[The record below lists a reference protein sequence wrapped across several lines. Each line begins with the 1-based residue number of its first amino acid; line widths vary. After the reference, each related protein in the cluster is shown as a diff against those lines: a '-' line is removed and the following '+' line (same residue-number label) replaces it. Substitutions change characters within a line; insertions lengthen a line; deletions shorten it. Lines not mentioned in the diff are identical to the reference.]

1 MIRKMKTKK
10 IGMFVI
16 LGIAIATAI
25 SGTTLMSLATP
36 AFAGG
41 DHDNHDGKKCKNN
54 DDNNCNDKHKTQK
67 IKAKNECEIEN
78 ENKDHSK
85 DNVNVNG
92 LECSNFADNTS
103 DSVFETIL
111 VEPLQE

>member
-1 MIRKMKTKK
+1 
-10 IGMFVI
+10 MFVI
-16 LGIAIATAI
+16 MGIAIATTI

-41 DHDNHDGKKCKNN
+41 DHDNHD
-54 DDNNCNDKHKTQK
+54 DNCNDKHKTQK
-67 IKAKNECEIEN
+67 TKAKNECEIEN

-111 VEPLQE
+111 VEPLQAE